1 MLKLFLKSIK
11 DLFNTKILLTSLI
24 PIVVAS
30 LFWGIIFFILHNQ
43 INQFIVWLI
52 SYIPFVGDSKWLVN
66 TVEAIGGIFIYYE
79 LLIITSIMIV
89 GIIADKIVDEINS
102 KYYHNEKR
110 GFGTT
115 LESIIISLK
124 QNLLFIILF
133 ILFLPT
139 MFIPV
144 VNIVV
149 HLFLWSILIKKPTFY
164 DSIAMYANKD
174 EFHQLE
180 SSNTMQLRLIALVSA
195 SLLLIPVFGIF
206 VYILQLLMFTH
217 FNLQRLKT
225 IR

>member
-1 MLKLFLKSIK
+1 MLELLLKSIK
-11 DLFNTKILLTSLI
+11 DLFNTKILLASLV

-30 LFWGIIFFILHNQ
+30 LFWGLIFFIFRNQ

-52 SYIPFVGDSKWLVN
+52 SYIPFVGDSSWLVN
-66 TVEAIGGIFIYYE
+66 IVETIGGIFIYYE

-133 ILFLPT
+133 ILFLPA

-144 VNIVV
+144 VNILV

-164 DSIAMYANKD
+164 DSIAMYATKN

-180 SSNTMQLRLIALVSA
+180 SSNTMKLRFIALASA
-195 SLLLIPVFGIF
+195 ALLLVPVFGIF
-206 VYILQLLMFTH
+206 VYILQLLMFAH
-217 FNLQRLKT
+217 FNLQRLKA

>member
-1 MLKLFLKSIK
+1 MLKLFLNSIK
-11 DLFNTKILLTSLI
+11 DLFNIKILLTSLI

-30 LFWGIIFFILHNQ
+30 LFWGIIFFIFHNQ

-52 SYIPFVGDSKWLVN
+52 SYIPFVGDSKWLVH

-89 GIIADKIVDEINS
+89 GLIADQIVDEIND

-144 VNIVV
+144 INIVV

-180 SSNTMQLRLIALVSA
+180 SSNTMQLRLIALASA

-217 FNLQRLKT
+217 FNLQRLKA

>member
-124 QNLLFIILF
+124 QNLLFFILF